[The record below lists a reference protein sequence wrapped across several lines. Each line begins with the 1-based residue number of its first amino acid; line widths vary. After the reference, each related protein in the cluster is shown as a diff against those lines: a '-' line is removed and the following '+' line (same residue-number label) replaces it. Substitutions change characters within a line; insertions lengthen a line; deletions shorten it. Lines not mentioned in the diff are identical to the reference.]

1 MSRSRVFPGLKT
13 IVIFTTGS
21 PRLPFFQ
28 CLLLEFSCFYLG
40 AQCEDGKEASAALS
54 LASELMSRI
63 ETSGPDLPGISPA
76 NSTHTIII

>member
-1 MSRSRVFPGLKT
+1 M
-13 IVIFTTGS
+13 
-21 PRLPFFQ
+21 PFFQ

-63 ETSGPDLPGISPA
+63 ETSGPDLPGTTQLRNDKPDFAALAS
-76 NSTHTIII
+76 S